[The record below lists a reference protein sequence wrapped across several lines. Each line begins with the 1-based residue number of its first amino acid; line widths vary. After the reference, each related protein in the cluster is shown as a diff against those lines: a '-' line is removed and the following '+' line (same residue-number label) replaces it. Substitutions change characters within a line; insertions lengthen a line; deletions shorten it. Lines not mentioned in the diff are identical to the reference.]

1 MQNIESEFHNL
12 LEDVAPSVHTKDE
25 QARIIAEASAIFTK
39 MSSRRLAKR
48 NSNPRLVEAQMT
60 DAILQAMGSIAKW
73 DDEYDYSIVEASG
86 LTNNQILRQASK
98 TKWGVNDVINPGF
111 LDITTADEEDPE
123 LFDFEN
129 GDNQDPA
136 AFTDK
141 PKHRSDFQSSPS
153 R

>member
-25 QARIIAEASAIFTK
+25 QARIIAEASANFTK

-48 NSNPRLVEAQMT
+48 NTNPRLVEAQMT
-60 DAILQAMGSIAKW
+60 DA
-73 DDEYDYSIVEASG
+73 
-86 LTNNQILRQASK
+86 
-98 TKWGVNDVINPGF
+98 GF
-111 LDITTADEEDPE
+111 LDITTAGEEDPE